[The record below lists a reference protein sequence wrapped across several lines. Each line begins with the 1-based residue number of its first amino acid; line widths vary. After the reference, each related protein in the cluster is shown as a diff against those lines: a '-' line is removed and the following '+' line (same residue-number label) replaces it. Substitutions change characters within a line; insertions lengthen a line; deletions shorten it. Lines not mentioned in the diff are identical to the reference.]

1 MHIKGYGFPF
11 RTPRCRV
18 AKLAEWPEVES
29 RFAAW
34 PRLGVVAVSQ
44 RAAGRIAPVIARAE
58 MTYGPEAIDWLN
70 AIAEVLTLLEAAC
83 LGVPV
88 TRFTLDIAAEVA
100 RGTANSARSLVR
112 EKGPSKAAEDAE
124 LAFAATA
131 FAADALRA
139 EQPAKRASLAA
150 RCVRLALDGGT
161 VPEAVVAF
169 DFKLLQA
176 FAESGDTDWSVT
188 ADGPF
193 GELWPAGEPEWV
205 TAAAGRLKELEP
217 TLPKLLRLPGW

>member
-1 MHIKGYGFPF
+1 
-11 RTPRCRV
+11 V
-18 AKLAEWPEVES
+18 AKLPEWPEVES

-58 MTYGPEAIDWLN
+58 AVYGPEAVEWLN
-70 AIAEVLTLLEAAC
+70 AITEVLTLVEAMC

-88 TRFTLDIAAEVA
+88 TRFTLDMAAEVA
-100 RGTANSARSLVR
+100 RGTANSARQAIR
-112 EKGPSKAAEDAE
+112 EKGPTQTAEDAE

-131 FAADALRA
+131 FAVDAIRA

-169 DFKLLQA
+169 DFKQLQS
-176 FAESGDTDWSVT
+176 FAESGNTDWSVT

-193 GELWPAGEPEWV
+193 GELWPTGEPEWV

-217 TLPKLLRLPGW
+217 TLPKFLRLPGW